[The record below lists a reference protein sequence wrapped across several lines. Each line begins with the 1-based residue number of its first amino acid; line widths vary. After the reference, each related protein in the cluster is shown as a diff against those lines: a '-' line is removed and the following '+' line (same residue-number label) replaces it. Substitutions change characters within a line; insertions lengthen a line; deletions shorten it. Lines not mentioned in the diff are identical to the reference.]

1 MIPFIESLFIEIQ
14 ETKSYNVSKIQI
26 TLASLNINITPEI
39 FKFLTKV
46 YKIYLQTLE
55 DYYKISNR
63 TLNNL
68 RIVQYNLE
76 NNLQPGNVGGNIYKV
91 VKLKPLM

>member
-26 TLASLNINITPEI
+26 TLSSLNINIRPEI

-68 RIVQYNLE
+68 RIVQYNLQ
-76 NNLQPGNVGGNIYKV
+76 NNLQPGNFGGNINKV
-91 VKLKPLM
+91 IKLKPLM